1 MLGPRLLGEQRSLCG
16 SRTTAGWSHLV
27 TWALSCLPS
36 PLGHV
41 SCDVIETSGPADDA
55 PTSQQMS
62 ALHQQPVGSPPP
74 AQTCVGSTS
83 AVLPRTSTG
92 SGSASAP
99 LVAGTGLS
107 WTLTRTTRGAAGGRR
122 ALGLWCPL
130 PAASWGGGVYSAS
143 CFGRAF
149 LGLCLCPPPCHPVGA
164 LPRALAWLCSS
175 CPPRDRPA
183 CTACE
188 RRLVLRGSK
197 LQTRDFVPRNRV

>member
-27 TWALSCLPS
+27 TWALSCPPA

-62 ALHQQPVGSPPP
+62 ALHQQPVGSPP

-149 LGLCLCPPPCHPVGA
+149 LGLCLCPPPCHLWGRSPEPWPGFAPPVRPGTGQRAQPVSGA
-164 LPRALAWLCSS
+164 W
-175 CPPRDRPA
+175 
-183 CTACE
+183 
-188 RRLVLRGSK
+188 
-197 LQTRDFVPRNRV
+197 F